1 MSKNSNRKFLQ
12 TKIQINERC
21 GHENLDKCGERCG
34 HEVNKHAM
42 IGRRNQHMVAAP
54 DRPASYKRGGG
65 GNGISMGQR
74 YHFLLTSVNHIPP

>member
-42 IGRRNQHMVAAP
+42 IGRRNQLMVAAP
-54 DRPASYKRGGG
+54 DRPASYKRG

>member
-42 IGRRNQHMVAAP
+42 IGRRNQLMVAAP

-65 GNGISMGQR
+65 QR
-74 YHFLLTSVNHIPP
+74 HQYGSTLPFFAY